1 VAFPDP
7 EVAAMEV
14 DGLRF
19 LGLVKLVELKL
30 ASGTS
35 PGRRKNLGDVQELT
49 RLLKLPAVFAE
60 QLHPSVRAT
69 YRELWTEL
77 QGLPPI

>member
-1 VAFPDP
+1 VTFPDP
-7 EVAAMEV
+7 LAAAMEV
-14 DGLRF
+14 EGLRF

-35 PGRRKNLGDVQELT
+35 PGRRKDLGDVQELI
-49 RLLKLPAVFAE
+49 RLLKLSAAFAE

-69 YRELWTEL
+69 YHELWTEV
-77 QGLPPI
+77 QELPPS